1 MKSVPEPK
9 RNEQA
14 VVSVFRKK
22 AFRCLKVFERDDITE
37 QHVMDAA
44 YEYACKG
51 DDDALWRL
59 DQVAPMS

>member
-1 MKSVPEPK
+1 MKSLPEQK
-9 RNEQA
+9 RDET

-22 AFRCLKVFERDDITE
+22 AFRCLKVFERDDVTE

-44 YEYACKG
+44 YEYARAG